1 MAERLIKQIPLK
13 FDKHNKIPI
22 IVGGLAFSD
31 YLCSEP
37 KNYLSLKGQEII
49 LMQKVS
55 FQDIIKLIDFSISRN
70 EK

>member
-55 FQDIIKLIDFSISRN
+55 FQDIITY
-70 EK
+70 

>member
-1 MAERLIKQIPLK
+1 MAERLIKQNLLK
-13 FDKHNKIPI
+13 FDKHNKILI

-31 YLCSEP
+31 YLGIEP

-49 LMQKVS
+49 LMQKAS
-55 FQDIIKLIDFSISRN
+55 FQEIIKLINFSISRN